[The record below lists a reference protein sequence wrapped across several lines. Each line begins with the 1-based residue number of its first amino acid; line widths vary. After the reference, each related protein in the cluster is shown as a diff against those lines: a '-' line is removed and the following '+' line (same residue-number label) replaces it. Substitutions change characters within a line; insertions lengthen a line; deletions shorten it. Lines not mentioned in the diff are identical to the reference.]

1 MAQFLDKIKL
11 DIENSGSTTY
21 DFGLDF
27 DHVIE
32 SNSNNWSLRNFISTI
47 NNFFAKPMFMSYSK
61 GVPGN
66 GATIM
71 ECYIANGDGLDTR
84 VLNSI
89 N

>member
-11 DIENSGSTTY
+11 DIENGSSTTY
-21 DFGLDF
+21 DFGLNF

-32 SNSNNWSLRNFISTI
+32 SNSNNWSLRDFVTTI
-47 NNFFAKPMFMSYSK
+47 KNFFAKPMFMSYSK
-61 GVPGN
+61 GEPSN
-66 GATIM
+66 GTTIM
-71 ECYIANGDGLDTR
+71 ECYIADGEGLDTR